1 MLGYARSGPL
11 RNRGGVGALTQPT
24 GHAFIPALAFAVLA
38 GPVIIGLLF
47 VLLPAFGYLPAL
59 GGTWFSLEP
68 WRRLIAAPGVL
79 HGAIISLAAGLV
91 TGAASLAITILFLA
105 GFHGSRAFE
114 AMRRLVSPLLAV
126 PHAAAALGL
135 AFLIAPS
142 GLIFRALAAVGFGT
156 DRPPDL
162 LTVHDTGG
170 LAMMAGLIVK
180 EAPFLLLV
188 SLAALPQIEAPARM
202 VVARTLGYRPA
213 TAWLKAVAPALY
225 PLIRLPVLAVIAY
238 SSSVVDVGVILG
250 PTNPPPLSV
259 AVLRWQSDPDLSAR
273 FLAAAGALLQLGVTA
288 AGLGLWLL
296 GERLVARLARAR
308 LESGGRGRH
317 ERWVPLFG
325 GAGMALVAALAV
337 LGFITLAIWSFAV
350 SWRYPALWPVP
361 LTLANWSHVLPM
373 TFGPLT
379 ATLEIG
385 AVSTAVSVI
394 IVIAALE
401 HELATSRPAGA
412 WAMRLLYLPLVVPPV
427 AFLFGLVVAAESAG
441 LIPGLIAVALGHI
454 VFVMPYVYL
463 SLSEPYRRLDPRW
476 SQIAATLGASP
487 WTAFLAVRLPLL
499 AAPCLTAIAV
509 GFAVSVGQYLATQLL
524 GAGRVDTL
532 TTEAV
537 ALASGGE
544 RKIIAVWALAQTLL
558 PAIGFG
564 LAIAIPRVLWRNRRA
579 MLDAQ

>member
-1 MLGYARSGPL
+1 MNTVSPFAK
-11 RNRGGVGALTQPT
+11 
-24 GHAFIPALAFAVLA
+24 LAPGLAISVLA

-59 GGTWFSLEP
+59 GGTSFSLDP
-68 WRRLIAAPGVL
+68 WRRLIAEPGVWR
-79 HGAIISLAAGLV
+79 GAGISLAAGLV
-91 TGAASLAITILFLA
+91 TGTVSLAITGLFLA

-142 GLIFRALAAVGFGT
+142 GLFFRALARVGLGSG
-156 DRPPDL
+156 RPPDL
-162 LTVHDTGG
+162 LTVHDTWG

-180 EAPFLLLV
+180 EAPFLLLM

-213 TAWLKAVAPALY
+213 TAWLKTVAPALY

-273 FLAAAGALLQLGVTA
+273 FLAAAGALLQLAVTA
-288 AGLGLWLL
+288 LALGLWLL
-296 GERLVARLARAR
+296 GERLAARTARAR
-308 LESGGRGRH
+308 MESGGRGLH
-317 ERWVPLFG
+317 ERWILLLG
-325 GAGMALVAALAV
+325 GIGMALVAALAA
-337 LGFITLAIWSFAV
+337 LGFVCLTIWSFAV
-350 SWRYPALWPVP
+350 SWRFPELWPQT
-361 LTLANWSHVLPM
+361 LTFANWTHVLPM
-373 TFGPLT
+373 SLGPLAT
-379 ATLEIG
+379 TLEIG
-385 AVSTAVSVI
+385 LASTAVSFAI
-394 IVIAALE
+394 AIAALE
-401 HELATSRPAGA
+401 HELATGRPAGA

-427 AFLFGLVVAAESAG
+427 AFLFGLAVAAESVG
-441 LIPGLIAVALGHI
+441 LTPGALPVALGHI
-454 VFVMPYVYL
+454 VFVLPYIYL
-463 SLSEPYRRLDPRW
+463 SLSEPHRRLDPRW
-476 SQIAATLGASP
+476 GRIAATLGASP
-487 WTAFLAVRLPLL
+487 GRTFLAIRLPLL
-499 AAPCLTAIAV
+499 LGPCLTAIAL
-509 GFAVSVGQYLATQLL
+509 GFAVSVGQYLTTQLL

-532 TTEAV
+532 TIEAV

-544 RKIIAVWALAQTLL
+544 RKIIGVWALVQTLL
-558 PAIGFG
+558 PAAGFG
-564 LAIAIPRVLWRNRRA
+564 LAMGIPRVLWRHRRA